1 MTGKLTR
8 WWMAGWL
15 LVTAVLPGRAGW
27 IFDGVP
33 STWEGTQDE
42 LKADEETFPVL
53 RLELGGTWTD
63 FEIKAS
69 TNNFETLVYYYI
81 SSGLN
86 DSGCDDADPFT
97 YYCDDHA
104 VDVRRWIAVTAH
116 SAIGGQILSPSTEIE
131 CVYFC
136 PSHACEADWRNW
148 MSQQD
153 TNLVWSWVRCDGVA
167 FEMNATGT
175 RQHWNPVR
183 PERWER
189 ARTVP

>member
-1 MTGKLTR
+1 
-8 WWMAGWL
+8 MAIW
-15 LVTAVLPGRAGW
+15 AALPCRAGW

-33 STWEGTQDE
+33 SHWEGTQAE
-42 LKADEETFPVL
+42 LLADEHTYPVL
-53 RLELGGTWTD
+53 RLELGGSWTD

-81 SSGLN
+81 SSGAN
-86 DSGCDDADPFT
+86 DSGLDDADPYT

-104 VDVRRWIAVTAH
+104 VDVRKWIGVPPHTAL
-116 SAIGGQILSPSTEIE
+116 ATQILSPNTEVE
-131 CVYFC
+131 CVYFW
-136 PSHACEADWRNW
+136 PSHACEVEWTNW
-148 MSQQD
+148 MSQHN
-153 TNLVWSWVRCDGVA
+153 TNLVWSWVRFDGVA
-167 FEMNATGT
+167 FEMNASGT